1 MPLIWTEGNLL
12 DSQAQGLV
20 NPVNCV
26 GVPGAGL
33 ARQFR
38 ERWPVQVNEYV
49 AFCRA
54 GKMKPGM
61 VHDALL
67 PGGRRILSI
76 ATKRHWRDDSLLAD
90 VDLGLAALAEYLN
103 ATGLISVA
111 LPALGCGLGGLPKAL
126 VAERVEFWLG
136 TNFSVVYAYGLKEPE
151 GAKE

>member
-1 MPLIWTEGNLL
+1 MPLIWTSGNLL

-38 ERWPVQVNEYV
+38 DRWPAQVNEYV
-49 AFCRA
+49 RFCEA
-54 GKMKPGM
+54 GKMKPGI
-61 VHDALL
+61 VHDALI

-76 ATKRHWRDDSLLAD
+76 ATKRHWREDSRIED
-90 VDLGLAALAEYLN
+90 VDLGLNGLKEYLN

-111 LPALGCGLGGLPKAL
+111 LPALGCGLGVLDKEV
-126 VAERVEFWLG
+126 VASRVKFWLHD
-136 TNFSVVYAYGLKEPE
+136 NFSVIYVYGLDEPVV
-151 GAKE
+151 